1 MDGLLQYTL
10 WWNKGEGE
18 GGNAG
23 HGDGMNR
30 DEEFGMCMERGEYYL
45 AFICAMKRLVDGREE
60 ALGQEIGTAF
70 STVQSWVD
78 DCRDTLVVG
87 RVGVGALIVFMQ
99 SNVMGP
105 FEAQQNIASS
115 PFGVRGCDGDDAWAL
130 REIAEN
136 GEDVVGKVYLPQ
148 YLLLAKISL
157 DSLDGGVW
165 DWWKFR
171 VACWNQYILAE
182 RSHVLLE
189 KIDGLVERLESA
201 YAVASGDDK
210 TQYRERA
217 LLGAIHVEAAN
228 IYTHFGMMKKVA
240 THIDK
245 ASAALGIDARLTGA
259 LGTRTVHQKEAHAQ
273 LVLKISLEEEMM
285 AAFDDS
291 CGRYEGSEL
300 DEDVFNMLVN
310 TQSDVSGLETDSDVF
325 KNGPRL
331 ISSGDDDVV
340 LRRDLTALHQVL
352 LLALC
357 NQVKKGSSPDGTQ
370 QWELTAY
377 TEAILSQKK
386 TEFMIRTSAY
396 IEMARL
402 EIARSRTRERALVTL
417 EGIKEAL
424 SHVTSNFPPSDRLP
438 YVFSVKMPCKA
449 VLWKE
454 LGEAFVACGL
464 VGAAMKLFEAA
475 ELWDSLIV
483 CYQLLQKNEIAE
495 QLVRERLDIN
505 PSDARLWCSLG
516 DLVDA
521 DEHYETAWECSG
533 HRSARAQRSLARSAM
548 RRDDFDKSRSH
559 WKQAL
564 ELSPLHLEAWFSL
577 GWCSMKLNDHD
588 GAIKALTRLVQM
600 DPDDGRAWN
609 NLATV
614 HMKMKNW
621 QEALVAFGEASKHS
635 RDTWQTWE
643 NYALVACQLNEYT
656 TAARALDHMVS
667 LTRGDSFNVSLL
679 RNLVESLSTNA
690 EEQSSKPAPPEDEQT
705 KSYVSKILKKIAS
718 SSKGSGIAE
727 FWGIYADYYT
737 ITGEQNA
744 RVECLAKQVRML
756 QTSTWHVHPEEFN
769 TYTTACLE
777 LSRAYITNGSKTDIG
792 KARMLLRNA
801 LHRSKEHFEDDE
813 RYSSMQGLLTDINN
827 NVHM

>member
-10 WWNKGEGE
+10 WWKKGED
-18 GGNAG
+18 GNVS
-23 HGDGMNR
+23 HGD
-30 DEEFGMCMERGEYYL
+30 EFESCIENGEYYL
-45 AFICAMKRLVDGREE
+45 AFKYAMERLLEE
-60 ALGQEIGTAF
+60 RDDALGQDIGTAF
-70 STVQSWVD
+70 SGVQSLVE
-78 DCRDTLVVG
+78 DCRDPFVVG
-87 RVGVGALIVFMQ
+87 QVGVGALLVFMQ

-105 FEAQQNIASS
+105 FEAQQDVAES
-115 PFGVRGCDGDDAWAL
+115 PFGMHHCGDADNAWAL

-136 GEDVVGKVYLPQ
+136 GEDVIGKVYLPQ
-148 YLLLAKISL
+148 YLLLSKIAL
-157 DSLDGGVW
+157 DALDGGVW

-189 KIDGLVERLESA
+189 RINGLVARLETT
-201 YAVASGDDK
+201 YAVDEGK
-210 TQYRERA
+210 HYEQRA

-228 IYTHFGMMKKVA
+228 IYTHFGMMKNVA

-259 LGTRTVHQKEAHAQ
+259 LGTRTVHQKDAHAQ
-273 LVLKISLEEEMM
+273 LVLKISLDDDMKSG
-285 AAFDDS
+285 FDDS
-291 CGRYEGSEL
+291 CGKYDGSAL
-300 DEDVFNMLVN
+300 DENVFNMVVN
-310 TQSDVSGLETDSDVF
+310 KQSDVSGLDTDSDVF
-325 KNGPRL
+325 RNGPRL
-331 ISSGDDDVV
+331 ISSEDDGVL

-370 QWELTAY
+370 QWELAAY
-377 TEAILSQKK
+377 TEAILSQNK
-386 TEFMIRTSAY
+386 TEFMIRTNAY

-424 SHVTSNFPPSDRLP
+424 SHVTSDVPMLDRLS

-548 RRDDFDKSRSH
+548 RRDDFDKSRIH

-577 GWCSMKLNDHD
+577 GWCSMKLHDHSE
-588 GAIKALTRLVQM
+588 AIKALTRLVQM

-643 NYALVACQLNEYT
+643 NYALVACQLKEYT

-679 RNLVESLSTNA
+679 RNLVESLSPSA
-690 EEQSSKPAPPEDEQT
+690 EPSAAADEEANEQSNKTSPQSEEQT

-737 ITGEQNA
+737 LTGEQNA
-744 RVECLAKQVRML
+744 RIECLAKQVRML
-756 QTSTWHVHPEEFN
+756 QTSTWHVNPEDFT
-769 TYTTACLE
+769 TYSTACLE
-777 LSRAYITNGSKTDIG
+777 LSRAYLAHGSKHDIG

-801 LHRSKEHFEDDE
+801 LHRSKEQFEDDE
-813 RYSSMQGLLTDINN
+813 RYSSMQALLTDINIQ
-827 NVHM
+827 M

>member
-10 WWNKGEGE
+10 WWKKGED
-18 GGNAG
+18 GNVS
-23 HGDGMNR
+23 HGD
-30 DEEFGMCMERGEYYL
+30 EFESCIERGEYYL
-45 AFICAMKRLVDGREE
+45 AFKYAMERLLEERDG
-60 ALGQEIGTAF
+60 ALGEDIGTAF
-70 STVQSWVD
+70 SGVQSLVE
-78 DCRDTLVVG
+78 DCRDPFVVG
-87 RVGVGALIVFMQ
+87 RVGVGALLVFMQ

-105 FEAQQNIASS
+105 FEAQQDVAES
-115 PFGVRGCDGDDAWAL
+115 PFGMHHCDDADNAWAL

-136 GEDVVGKVYLPQ
+136 GEDVVAKSTCRIPSGMLESVYFGR
-148 YLLLAKISL
+148 AVSCVTRE
-157 DSLDGGVW
+157 D
-165 DWWKFR
+165 
-171 VACWNQYILAE
+171 N
-182 RSHVLLE
+182 
-189 KIDGLVERLESA
+189 GLVARLETT
-201 YAVASGDDK
+201 YAVDEGK
-210 TQYRERA
+210 HYEQRA
-217 LLGAIHVEAAN
+217 LLGAVHVEAAN
-228 IYTHFGMMKKVA
+228 IYTHFGMMKNVA

-259 LGTRTVHQKEAHAQ
+259 LGTRTVHQKDAHAQ
-273 LVLKISLEEEMM
+273 LVLKISLDDDMKSG
-285 AAFDDS
+285 FDDS
-291 CGRYEGSEL
+291 CGKYDGSAL
-300 DEDVFNMLVN
+300 DENVFNMVVN
-310 TQSDVSGLETDSDVF
+310 KQSDVSGLDTDSDVF
-325 KNGPRL
+325 RNGPRL
-331 ISSGDDDVV
+331 ISSEDDGVL

-370 QWELTAY
+370 QWELAAY
-377 TEAILSQKK
+377 TEAILSQNK
-386 TEFMIRTSAY
+386 TEFMIRTNAY

-424 SHVTSNFPPSDRLP
+424 SHVTSDVPMLDRLS

-449 VLWKE
+449 ILWKE

-495 QLVRERLDIN
+495 
-505 PSDARLWCSLG
+505 PTY
-516 DLVDA
+516 LVDA

-548 RRDDFDKSRSH
+548 RRDDFDKSRTH

-577 GWCSMKLNDHD
+577 GWCSMKLHDHSE
-588 GAIKALTRLVQM
+588 AVKALTRLVQM

-643 NYALVACQLNEYT
+643 NYALVACQLKDYT
-656 TAARALDHMVS
+656 TSARALDHMVS
-667 LTRGDSFNVSLL
+667 LTRGDSFNISLL
-679 RNLVESLSTNA
+679 RNLVESLSTSA
-690 EEQSSKPAPPEDEQT
+690 EPSAAADEEENEQSNKTSPQLQEQT

-737 ITGEQNA
+737 LTGEQNA
-744 RVECLAKQVRML
+744 RTECLAKQVRML
-756 QTSTWHVHPEEFN
+756 QTSTWHVNSEDFT
-769 TYTTACLE
+769 TYSAACLE
-777 LSRAYITNGSKTDIG
+777 LSRAYLAHGSKSDIG

-801 LHRSKEHFEDDE
+801 LHRSKEQFEDDE
-813 RYSSMQGLLTDINN
+813 RYSSMQALLTDINIQ
-827 NVHM
+827 M

>member
-10 WWNKGEGE
+10 WWKKGEE
-18 GGNAG
+18 GNVS
-23 HGDGMNR
+23 HGD
-30 DEEFGMCMERGEYYL
+30 EFESCIERGEYYL
-45 AFICAMKRLVDGREE
+45 AFKYAMERLLEE
-60 ALGQEIGTAF
+60 RDDALGEDIGTAF
-70 STVQSWVD
+70 SGVQSLVE
-78 DCRDTLVVG
+78 DCRDPFVVG
-87 RVGVGALIVFMQ
+87 RVGVGALLVFMQ

-105 FEAQQNIASS
+105 FEAQQDVAES
-115 PFGVRGCDGDDAWAL
+115 PFDMHHCDDADNAWAL

-148 YLLLAKISL
+148 YLLLSKIAL
-157 DSLDGGVW
+157 DALDGGVW

-189 KIDGLVERLESA
+189 RIDGLVARLETT
-201 YAVASGDDK
+201 YAVDEGK
-210 TQYRERA
+210 HYEQRA
-217 LLGAIHVEAAN
+217 LLGAVHVEAAN
-228 IYTHFGMMKKVA
+228 IYTHFGMMKNVA

-259 LGTRTVHQKEAHAQ
+259 LGTRTVHQKDAHAQ
-273 LVLKISLEEEMM
+273 LVLKISLDDDMKSE
-285 AAFDDS
+285 FDDS
-291 CGRYEGSEL
+291 CGKYDGSAL
-300 DEDVFNMLVN
+300 DENVFNMVVN
-310 TQSDVSGLETDSDVF
+310 KQSDVSGLDTDSDVF
-325 KNGPRL
+325 RNGPRL
-331 ISSGDDDVV
+331 ISSEDDGVL

-370 QWELTAY
+370 QWELAAY
-377 TEAILSQKK
+377 TEAILSQNK
-386 TEFMIRTSAY
+386 TEFMIRTNAY

-424 SHVTSNFPPSDRLP
+424 SHVTSDVPMLDRLS

-449 VLWKE
+449 ILWKE

-548 RRDDFDKSRSH
+548 RRDDFDKSRTH

-577 GWCSMKLNDHD
+577 GWCSMKLDDHSE
-588 GAIKALTRLVQM
+588 AIKALTRLVQM

-643 NYALVACQLNEYT
+643 NYALVACQLKDYT
-656 TAARALDHMVS
+656 TSARALDHMVS
-667 LTRGDSFNVSLL
+667 LTRGDSFNISLL
-679 RNLVESLSTNA
+679 RNLVESLSASA
-690 EEQSSKPAPPEDEQT
+690 EPSAAADDEENEQSNKTSPQSEEQT

-718 SSKGSGIAE
+718 SSKGRAKCPHRMSGEAS
-727 FWGIYADYYT
+727 
-737 ITGEQNA
+737 QNA
-744 RVECLAKQVRML
+744 PDIHMARESGRLYYL
-756 QTSTWHVHPEEFN
+756 FGS
-769 TYTTACLE
+769 
-777 LSRAYITNGSKTDIG
+777 LSRA
-792 KARMLLRNA
+792 
-801 LHRSKEHFEDDE
+801 
-813 RYSSMQGLLTDINN
+813 LTCISCPWIEK
-827 NVHM
+827 